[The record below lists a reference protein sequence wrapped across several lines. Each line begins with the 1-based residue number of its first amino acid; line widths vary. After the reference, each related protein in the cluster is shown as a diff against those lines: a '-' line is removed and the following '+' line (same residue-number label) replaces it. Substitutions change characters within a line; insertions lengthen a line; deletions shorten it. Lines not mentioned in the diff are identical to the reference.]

1 MNLSLSILQSTHLVS
16 DKPKFN
22 KYVIFTITQVCSD
35 YGERSSTVDYYF
47 LKITTKA
54 TTYFSR

>member
-35 YGERSSTVDYYF
+35 YGERSSTVDYYYF
-47 LKITTKA
+47 LTTMKA
-54 TTYFSR
+54 TIY